1 MIVLSV
7 VGARPQFIK
16 LKPLADAV
24 TYRGLKHL
32 IVHSGQHYDPKMSD
46 DLFEDLDIPQ
56 PDRNLGVGSASH
68 AKQTADMLVGLEE
81 SFKDFKPDWV
91 IVYGDTNSTLAATL
105 AATKMGIPV
114 GHVEAGLRSFNR
126 AMPEELNRLATDHT
140 STLLFAPTDLAHSN
154 LVNEGLSSRALL
166 VGDVM
171 ADLLFSSLLK
181 IDAESSSSIL
191 PGIQRGNYLVATI
204 HRASNT
210 DSPEQLERI
219 IKSLESL
226 PHVTVLVAHPR
237 LVEALRKS
245 GIVIG
250 DGNLRTVPP
259 LRYYEML
266 RLVRR
271 SMGVITDSGGLQKD
285 AYLLGVPCV
294 TLRTESEWPET
305 FEGSMNVLNPE
316 VLNLD
321 QDVKRKFSQPQSKP
335 FGEGDAA
342 SKIVDAILLHGSR
355 YL

>member
-1 MIVLSV
+1 MRVLSV

-24 TYRGLKHL
+24 TKRGLTHL

-46 DLFEDLDIPQ
+46 DLFEDLDIPK
-56 PDRNLGVGSASH
+56 PDRNLGVGSSSH
-68 AKQTADMLVGLEE
+68 AKQTAEMLVGLEE

-91 IVYGDTNSTLAATL
+91 IVYGDTNSTLAGTL

-114 GHVEAGLRSFNR
+114 GHIEAGLRSFNR
-126 AMPEELNRLATDHT
+126 TMPEELNRLATDHT

-154 LVNEGLSSRALL
+154 LINEGLSSRAIL

-171 ADLLFSSLLK
+171 ADLLYSSLPR
-181 IDAESSSSIL
+181 IDGESSDSTLSGFE
-191 PGIQRGNYLVATI
+191 PGKYIVATI

-219 IKSLESL
+219 INSLASL
-226 PHVTVLVAHPR
+226 PYVTALVAHPR
-237 LVEALRKS
+237 LVDALRRN
-245 GIVIG
+245 GIAIK
-250 DGNLRTVPP
+250 DGNLRPVPP

-316 VLNLD
+316 VRNLD
-321 QDVKRKFSQPQSKP
+321 QDVKRKFSQPRSKP
-335 FGEGDAA
+335 FGEGNAA
-342 SKIVDAILLHGSR
+342 RKIVDAILLHGSR